1 MVPVSTQPCTV
12 CTHRTQPPTRS
23 LCPVKPY
30 TEPRSRHYTWP
41 HALRPETIHQAQQ
54 PCSVST
60 HGTARG
66 AGVREQRS
74 LPDLA
79 FPVSPPPFWL
89 SLHSAPKIV
98 TAHRVCTAQACVS
111 SVRFP
116 TCPVKPY
123 TEPRSRHYTWPHAL
137 RPETIHQAQQPCSV
151 STHGTAR
158 GAGVREQR
166 SLPDLAFPV
175 SPPPFWLSL
184 HSAPKIVT
192 AHRVCT
198 FSSCTVSRRPPSHS
212 ADRRKSNSLY
222 PLVPHLHFIWPSPL
236 KPPAPPP
243 PSPCRG
249 IRFRR

>member
-1 MVPVSTQPCTV
+1 MACVYVFEAPRTYSYTPVLGALVPVPIPVLVPWYRCTQPCTV

-23 LCPVKPY
+23 L
-30 TEPRSRHYTWP
+30 
-41 HALRPETIHQAQQ
+41 
-54 PCSVST
+54 
-60 HGTARG
+60 
-66 AGVREQRS
+66 
-74 LPDLA
+74 
-79 FPVSPPPFWL
+79 
-89 SLHSAPKIV
+89 
-98 TAHRVCTAQACVS
+98 
-111 SVRFP
+111 
-116 TCPVKPY
+116 CPVKPY